1 MEFEVK
7 SPILGFEQIK
17 KMKLEKVAQD
27 DETFMQLKS
36 LHDDGISF
44 TLINPY
50 SVRSDY
56 EFEIPLPIKEALVL
70 KDSTNVAAQS
80 NQVVTLNI
88 VCIQEPIQ
96 NSTINF
102 LAPILFNFENQTLAQ
117 VVLENQKYEN
127 FGLAEPISKFF
138 DFMQQS
144 K

>member
-1 MEFEVK
+1 MEFAVK

-17 KMKLEKVAQD
+17 KMRLERVAKD

-56 EFEIPLPIKEALVL
+56 EFEIPSPIKEALDL
-70 KDSTNVAAQS
+70 KDSTNVAAQEH
-80 NQVVTLNI
+80 QVATLNI
-88 VCIQEPIQ
+88 VCIQEPIE

-102 LAPILFNFENQTLAQ
+102 LAPMLFNFQNQTLAQ
-117 VVLENQKYEN
+117 VILENRKYDN

-138 DFMQQS
+138 DFSQQ
-144 K
+144 